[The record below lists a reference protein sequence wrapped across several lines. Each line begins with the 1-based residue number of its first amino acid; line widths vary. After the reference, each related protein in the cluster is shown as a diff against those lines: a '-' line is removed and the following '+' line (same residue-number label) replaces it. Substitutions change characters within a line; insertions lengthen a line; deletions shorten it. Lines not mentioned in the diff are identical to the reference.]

1 MMIANTLSGCKMKTL
16 EEKARAIHQLLEMTY
31 EKSPWTLEQVLA
43 DMQQDQTDYFLIEE
57 QGKLLAFL
65 AIQSLIGETEI
76 TNIAVLPSHQGRG
89 LASQL
94 MRHLDEIIGDIFLEV
109 RESNRKAQGLYRKFG
124 FELVGKRQ
132 AYYHDPIEAA
142 LVMKRE
148 GKHDR

>member
-1 MMIANTLSGCKMKTL
+1 MTASTLSGCKMKTL

-94 MRHLDEIIGDIFLEV
+94 MRHLDEIIGDIF
-109 RESNRKAQGLYRKFG
+109 
-124 FELVGKRQ
+124 
-132 AYYHDPIEAA
+132 
-142 LVMKRE
+142 
-148 GKHDR
+148 

>member
-1 MMIANTLSGCKMKTL
+1 MTASTLSGCKMKTL